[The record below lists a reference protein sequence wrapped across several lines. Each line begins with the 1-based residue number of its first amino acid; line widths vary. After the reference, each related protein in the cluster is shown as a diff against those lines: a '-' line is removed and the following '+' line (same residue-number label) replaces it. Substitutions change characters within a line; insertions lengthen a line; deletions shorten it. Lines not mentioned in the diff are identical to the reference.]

1 MTASASCIL
10 DTRALGNINSSSD
23 PLNGH
28 SWMTEMKK
36 FTFKNDHYVQFSDP
50 DQSCKKLFVKL

>member
-10 DTRALGNINSSSD
+10 DTRALGNINSSGD

-50 DQSCKKLFVKL
+50 NQN